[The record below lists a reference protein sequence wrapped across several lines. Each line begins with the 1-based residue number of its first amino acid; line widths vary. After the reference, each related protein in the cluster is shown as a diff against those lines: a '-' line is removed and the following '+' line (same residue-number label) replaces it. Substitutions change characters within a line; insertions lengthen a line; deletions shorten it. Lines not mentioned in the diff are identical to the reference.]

1 MSKNLKITRDKQP
14 KRNND
19 DVMKVRVINKAI
31 KDMVKNGYITQQYAD
46 ENRIKLVSAA
56 LKTLK

>member
-1 MSKNLKITRDKQP
+1 MSKNIRITRDKQP
-14 KRNND
+14 IRNND

-31 KDMVKNGYITQQYAD
+31 KDMVKSGHITQEYAD
-46 ENRIKLVSAA
+46 QNRTALITNA